1 MRVILESTFYF
12 KDNALD
18 GVFFKKMGFLNR
30 ITNMRGKVHHFVDV
44 NGQVLP
50 NIGLVSQI

>member
-1 MRVILESTFYF
+1 LQSITFYF

-18 GVFFKKMGFLNR
+18 GVFLKKLDFLNR
-30 ITNMRGKVHHFVDV
+30 ITNMRAKAHHFVDV

-50 NIGLVSQI
+50 KIGSAAQI